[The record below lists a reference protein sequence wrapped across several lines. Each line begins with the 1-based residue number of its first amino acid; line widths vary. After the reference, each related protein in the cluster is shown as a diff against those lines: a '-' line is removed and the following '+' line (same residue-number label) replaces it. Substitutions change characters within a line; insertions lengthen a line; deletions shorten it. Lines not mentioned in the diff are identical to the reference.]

1 MKSLIK
7 GFLVCSTLISSISF
21 SQISYAEEGQPKDTI
36 QITANKVIK
45 PLADKVAKESNSK
58 MEIGKRFFVNKPYII
73 FFKTLDDIENKK
85 ISNDYL
91 EIGKYY
97 NILDTKLINDEIYL
111 QVSLNNQVENSVWIS
126 GNNDLLYVTK
136 QTLKS
141 LGKYDID
148 KSYSK
153 LTSDVEYYDNILINN
168 KTQIKSENKLKKDT
182 NVNILEKF
190 EVQTEKD
197 ATIWYKINIKKYF
210 KTEDDAE
217 KFVKDSQFNVL
228 SEKINKDG
236 KYSEKYY
243 VMIDGWVQQS
253 YTKEVKISDSED
265 NKGTLKLSKQE
276 TLIKDTPD
284 INGLDLGV
292 LNIQDVDATIE
303 DYETQ
308 NLDNTKE
315 NWLAV
320 QEIDDKGNVKEN
332 SKVIYLKGAELQN
345 IKYTQIKEIQN
356 IDESLVTLKEDVTTL
371 DKPELSKNTHEKNKL
386 TKDSYFYVKTKIIAE
401 NDGEQS
407 TWYTLLDENG
417 KDLGM
422 VKEDKINF
430 VEGNLL
436 KYTIQKNETLEDIL
450 NKFRITKQEFS
461 NMNIELAYLKNV
473 EFKEGLEVVVKAPKI
488 SYDTSNVSGT
498 QSGIQLVKDIMYTAP
513 IITQAKIKPSV
524 AYAQAILESGGGTSG
539 LATKNNNLF
548 GIKGTYK
555 GQGSSWAT
563 LEDSGGGNMYSI
575 NSTFR
580 SYPNKMVSVLDYVD
594 LITNSGI
601 YDRAIG
607 LDTPEETIQ
616 AIKDSGYATDSS
628 YVSKVMKIINKYD
641 LTQFD
646 KY

>member
-7 GFLVCSTLISSISF
+7 GFLVCSTLISTISF

-217 KFVKDSQFNVL
+217 KFVKDSKFNV
-228 SEKINKDG
+228 STEKINKDG

-243 VMIDGWVQQS
+243 VIVDGWVQQL
-253 YTKEVKISDSED
+253 YTKEVKINDSEG

-284 INGLDLGV
+284 INGLDLGI

-308 NLDNTKE
+308 KLDNTKE

-332 SKVIYLKGAELQN
+332 SKVIYLKGAELQQ

-386 TKDSYFYVKTKIIAE
+386 TKDSYFYVKTKIIAD

-436 KYTIQKNETLEDIL
+436 KYTIQKDETLEDVL